1 MVFDEADRVATIE
14 LEQDRDVVR
23 ARSRVADAMKACGS
37 SDLMQTRFVTA
48 VSEVVRNALTHAGG
62 GTLKIYAMPGERQV
76 GIECRDAGKGIEDIQ
91 AAMEDGFTT
100 RRGSMGRGL
109 GGAKRL
115 SKAFA
120 IESSSEKGT
129 TVRMI
134 GACSLR

>member
-14 LEQDRDVVR
+14 LVRDRDVVL

-62 GTLKIYAMPGERQV
+62 GTLAIYAMPTKRQI
-76 GIECRDAGKGIEDIQ
+76 GIECRDSGKGIANID
-91 AAMEDGFTT
+91 AAMADGFTP

-115 SKAFA
+115 SRDFD
-120 IESSSEKGT
+120 IESSPGIGT

>member
-1 MVFDEADRVATIE
+1 MVFDEADKVATIE
-14 LEQDRDVVR
+14 LAKDRDVVR
-23 ARSRVADAMKACGS
+23 ARSRVAEAMKACGS

-48 VSEVVRNALTHAGG
+48 VSEIVRNALTHAGG
-62 GTLKIYAMPGERQV
+62 GTLTIYAMANKREIGV
-76 GIECRDAGKGIEDIQ
+76 ECRDAGCGIADVDV
-91 AAMEDGFTT
+91 AMADGFTT

-115 SKAFA
+115 SKAFD
-120 IESSSEKGT
+120 IETSPEKGT

>member
-1 MVFDEADRVATIE
+1 MVFDEADKVATIE
-14 LEQDRDVVR
+14 LERDRDVVR

-37 SDLMQTRFVTA
+37 SELMQTRFVTA

-62 GTLKIYAMPGERQV
+62 GTLTIYAMPDKRQI
-76 GIECRDAGKGIEDIQ
+76 GIECRDIGKGIIDID
-91 AAMEDGFTT
+91 AAMADGFTT

-115 SKAFA
+115 AKNFA
-120 IESSSEKGT
+120 IESSPEKGT

>member
-1 MVFDEADRVATIE
+1 MVFDEADRIATIE

-23 ARSRVADAMKACGS
+23 ARSRVADAMKECGS
-37 SDLMQTRFVTA
+37 SELMQTRFVTA

-62 GTLKIYAMPGERQV
+62 GTLAIYAMPNKRQV
-76 GIECRDAGKGIEDIQ
+76 GIECRDCGKGIEDID
-91 AAMEDGFTT
+91 AAMADGFTT

-115 SKAFA
+115 SKTFA
-120 IESSSEKGT
+120 IDSSPGKGT
-129 TVRMI
+129 TVRLI